1 MSWFKRGR
9 NESKASGQSSDD
21 SAEIRLRADT
31 DPQTCLEVF
40 QNHWKQALSIIKRGN
55 GSSGS
60 QGCTQDEQEAVMQ
73 NVEQMINLLVGEVGL
88 DENGQGMPGP
98 ILHYLLEEDIFDQ
111 FCNWCHYNSTNG
123 DKLKC
128 EQLRI
133 FEQLISQSQQLLLI
147 HKAIIQ
153 PLLRLLY
160 LCAEGSK
167 TSDIENRLVLV
178 LHQLCVCISQETVI
192 LESFFNASTNHGPTK
207 FLIFS
212 LLIPY
217 IHREG
222 KVGQQARDALLLI
235 MTISARN
242 PHIGLYIA
250 ENSDFC
256 PVLATGLS
264 GLYSSLPRKIP
275 VYTDEWHKFSH
286 EDIILV
292 PELQMFL
299 NSLEFCNA
307 VTQVSHPAIRSQ
319 LIKFIYDGFLVPVLG
334 PALHQDVSGLP
345 LPLLDSPMFS
355 NSREEVIA
363 ATAYLEL
370 FLRKTTEPNLLRT
383 FLKFILTEQNDEIV
397 ILDSLITRINSSSKP
412 LCVVSLSL
420 FKTLVDLNCED
431 VMFQLV
437 FRFLIPCTHVMVSQ
451 RRNVNDLDLQCKSAE
466 RFLSLRPNCCRPE
479 LIERKSVTE
488 HEKCNHSDANTS
500 QNHRIKHGLSSFL
513 RARKKEK
520 DFQRRRSTTVATE
533 QASTAFPLGTFGS
546 KLEHFETDYHDYLA
560 DAKCQLESC
569 AKACQRWVY
578 PYDGQNPSMDA
589 FVDNVNESE
598 SVQQDSVTEVGL
610 CSSGANSKVSEYM
623 TGSEAS
629 SLQRSLQADEVFIS
643 DSSCQS
649 SVPDLTYLLTSYN
662 SDNSVSSPE
671 QLEDFIHYLDDVPT
685 PPELEQTFEES
696 LESLDSVLSSLCS
709 RTESSCV
716 KLSNTSEVVETSK
729 SSNPEESNK
738 SSSDGTTFEVIDNTK
753 ELVEPEAPRESS
765 SQDTTSF
772 VEISMSNFASDV
784 NVQTTLSSIP
794 QRVSLNSV
802 DTVVQRDSS
811 RDESAT
817 KSVSFNLTDTSM
829 QNTTS
834 VPAVLNTE
842 KSAPNIGPFLMALFS
857 KLEGMMQNSLPV
869 NLLLTGVI
877 ARLASYPQPL
887 LRSFLLSHNLV
898 FQPTVKSLLQVLTSL
913 KQKVDHF
920 AYTVPNFDG
929 LLLRTKQALTVRE
942 EEWRLGRMTISP
954 YRQNTVSPIKPPPAP
969 ENNNKDKKKSSITD
983 LLFRRSPDKRTA
995 LSRNSK
1001 GPQLQVLQGAR
1012 GFRYINYQN
1021 RPPDVTE
1028 NPMNSPKIRNA
1039 LFCAVI
1045 LEEFVKELAAYSQEQ
1060 AVLAHVEV

>member
-9 NESKASGQSSDD
+9 NESKSSGQASDD
-21 SAEIRLRADT
+21 SAEIRSRADT

-40 QNHWKQALSIIKRGN
+40 QNHWKQALSIIKKGN
-55 GSSGS
+55 GSTSS
-60 QGCTQDEQEAVMQ
+60 QGCNPDEQEAVMQ

-111 FCNWCHYNSTNG
+111 FCNWCHYNSSNG

-167 TSDIENRLVLV
+167 TSDVESRLVLV

-275 VYTDEWHKFSH
+275 VYTDEWHQFSQ
-286 EDIILV
+286 EDISLV

-334 PALHQDVSGLP
+334 PALHQ
-345 LPLLDSPMFS
+345 

-383 FLKFILTEQNDEIV
+383 FLKFILVEQNDEIV

-420 FKTLVDLNCED
+420 FKTLVNLNCED
-431 VMFQLV
+431 VMFQLI
-437 FRFLIPCTHVMVSQ
+437 FRYLIPCTHVMVSQ
-451 RRNVNDLDLQCKSAE
+451 RRNVSDLDLHCKSAE

-479 LIERKSVTE
+479 LIEKKSTPIQ
-488 HEKCNHSDANTS
+488 EKSA
-500 QNHRIKHGLSSFL
+500 
-513 RARKKEK
+513 
-520 DFQRRRSTTVATE
+520 TVATE
-533 QASTAFPLGTFGS
+533 QQNTAFPPGTFGS
-546 KLEHFETDYHDYLA
+546 KLEHYETNYYDYLA
-560 DAKCQLESC
+560 EAKSQLESC

-578 PYDGQNPSMDA
+578 PYDGQSPSMDA
-589 FVDNVNESE
+589 LVDNGNESE
-598 SVQQDSVTEVGL
+598 SMQISSVTETGL
-610 CSSGANSKVSEYM
+610 CNSGANSRMLEDMNGSNGGPLRRSSEV
-623 TGSEAS
+623 
-629 SLQRSLQADEVFIS
+629 DEVLIT
-643 DSSCQS
+643 DNSCQS
-649 SVPDLTYLLTSYN
+649 SVPDLTYLLTSYDSN
-662 SDNSVSSPE
+662 SFMSSPE
-671 QLEDFIHYLDDVPT
+671 KIEDFIHYLDEVPT
-685 PPELEQTFEES
+685 PPDLEKTFEES
-696 LESLDSVLSSLCS
+696 VNSLDSILSSLCS
-709 RTESSCV
+709 RTDSSSV
-716 KLSNTSEVVETSK
+716 K
-729 SSNPEESNK
+729 SSNNTSVNLELSPQSIADDSTK
-738 SSSDGTTFEVIDNTK
+738 AIGDGTTFEVINSTRDG
-753 ELVEPEAPRESS
+753 VESDPSKGSPSH
-765 SQDTTSF
+765 DTTSSF

-784 NVQTTLSSIP
+784 NVQTALSTLP

-802 DTVVQRDSS
+802 DMVVHRKPS
-811 RDESAT
+811 RDEST
-817 KSVSFNLTDTSM
+817 VRSVSFNLTDASM
-829 QNTTS
+829 QNNTS
-834 VPAVLNTE
+834 VPAAVTNTD
-842 KSAPNIGPFLMALFS
+842 KLAPNIGPFLMALFS
-857 KLEGMMQNSLPV
+857 KLDGMMQNSLPV

-920 AYTVPNFDG
+920 AYTVPSFDK
-929 LLLRTKQALTVRE
+929 LLLRAKRTLIARE
-942 EEWRLGRMTISP
+942 EEWRLGCVTISP
-954 YRQNTVSPIKPPPAP
+954 YRINTVSPVKLPPVP
-969 ENNNKDKKKSSITD
+969 ENNNKDKKKTSLAD
-983 LLFRRSPDKRTA
+983 LLFRRSPDKRA
-995 LSRNSK
+995 ILPKAKK
-1001 GPQLQVLQGAR
+1001 GPQVQILQGAR

-1021 RPPDVTE
+1021 RPHDISE
-1028 NPMNSPKIRNA
+1028 NPMDSPKIRNA
-1039 LFCAVI
+1039 VFCAVI
-1045 LEEFVKELAAYSQEQ
+1045 LEEFVKELAAFSQEQ
-1060 AVLAHVEV
+1060 AVLAQSEV

>member
-9 NESKASGQSSDD
+9 NESKSSGQSSDD
-21 SAEIRLRADT
+21 SAEIRSRADT

-40 QNHWKQALSIIKRGN
+40 QNHWKQALSIIKKGN
-55 GSSGS
+55 GSTSS
-60 QGCTQDEQEAVMQ
+60 QGCNPDEQEAVMQ

-88 DENGQGMPGP
+88 DESGQGMPGP

-111 FCNWCHYNSTNG
+111 FCNWCHYNSSNG

-133 FEQLISQSQQLLLI
+133 FEQLISQSQQILLI

-167 TSDIENRLVLV
+167 TSDVESRLVLV

-275 VYTDEWHKFSH
+275 VYTDEWHQFSQ
-286 EDIILV
+286 EDISLV

-334 PALHQDVSGLP
+334 PALHQ
-345 LPLLDSPMFS
+345 

-383 FLKFILTEQNDEIV
+383 FLKFILVEQNDEIV

-420 FKTLVDLNCED
+420 FKTLVNLNCED

-437 FRFLIPCTHVMVSQ
+437 FRYLIPCTHVMVSQ
-451 RRNVNDLDLQCKSAE
+451 RRNVSDLDLHCKSAE

-479 LIERKSVTE
+479 LIEKKSTPIQ
-488 HEKCNHSDANTS
+488 EKSA
-500 QNHRIKHGLSSFL
+500 
-513 RARKKEK
+513 
-520 DFQRRRSTTVATE
+520 TVATE
-533 QASTAFPLGTFGS
+533 QQNTAFPPGTFGS
-546 KLEHFETDYHDYLA
+546 KLEHYETNYYDYLA
-560 DAKCQLESC
+560 EAKSQLESC

-589 FVDNVNESE
+589 LVDNGSESE
-598 SVQQDSVTEVGL
+598 SMQISSVTETGL
-610 CSSGANSKVSEYM
+610 CNSGANSRMLEDVN
-623 TGSEAS
+623 GSNGGP
-629 SLQRSLQADEVFIS
+629 LQRSSEVDEVFLS
-643 DSSCQS
+643 DNSCQS
-649 SVPDLTYLLTSYN
+649 SVPDLTYLLTSYDSN
-662 SDNSVSSPE
+662 SFMSSPE
-671 QLEDFIHYLDDVPT
+671 KIEDFIQYLDEVPT
-685 PPELEQTFEES
+685 PPDLEKTFEES
-696 LESLDSVLSSLCS
+696 VNSLDSILSSLCS
-709 RTESSCV
+709 RTESSSV
-716 KLSNTSEVVETSK
+716 K
-729 SSNPEESNK
+729 SSNNTSVNLELSPQSIADDSTK
-738 SSSDGTTFEVIDNTK
+738 AIGDGTTFEVINSTRDG
-753 ELVEPEAPRESS
+753 VESDPSKGSP
-765 SQDTTSF
+765 SQDTTSSF

-784 NVQTTLSSIP
+784 NVQTALSTLP

-802 DTVVQRDSS
+802 DTVVHRKPS
-811 RDESAT
+811 RDEST
-817 KSVSFNLTDTSM
+817 VRSVSFNLTDASM

-834 VPAVLNTE
+834 VPAAVSNTG
-842 KSAPNIGPFLMALFS
+842 KLAPNIGPFLMALFS
-857 KLEGMMQNSLPV
+857 KLDGMMQNSLPV

-920 AYTVPNFDG
+920 AYTVPSFDK
-929 LLLRTKQALTVRE
+929 LLLRAKRTLIARE
-942 EEWRLGRMTISP
+942 EEWRLGCVTISP
-954 YRQNTVSPIKPPPAP
+954 YRINTVSPVKPPPVP
-969 ENNNKDKKKSSITD
+969 ENNNKDKKKTSLTD
-983 LLFRRSPDKRTA
+983 LLFRRSPVKRA
-995 LSRNSK
+995 DLPRAKK
-1001 GPQLQVLQGAR
+1001 GPQVQILQGAR

-1021 RPPDVTE
+1021 RPHDISE
-1028 NPMNSPKIRNA
+1028 NPMDSPKIRNA
-1039 LFCAVI
+1039 VFCAVI

-1060 AVLAHVEV
+1060 AVLAQSEV

>member
-9 NESKASGQSSDD
+9 NESKSLGQASDD
-21 SAEIRLRADT
+21 SAEIRSRADT

-40 QNHWKQALSIIKRGN
+40 QNHWKQALSIIKKGN
-55 GSSGS
+55 GSTSS
-60 QGCTQDEQEAVMQ
+60 QGCNPDEQEAVMQ

-111 FCNWCHYNSTNG
+111 FCNWCHYNSSNG

-167 TSDIENRLVLV
+167 TSDVESRLVLV

-275 VYTDEWHKFSH
+275 VYTDEWHQFSQ
-286 EDIILV
+286 EDISLV

-334 PALHQDVSGLP
+334 PALHQMNDESE
-345 LPLLDSPMFS
+345 

-383 FLKFILTEQNDEIV
+383 FLKFILVEQNDEIV

-420 FKTLVDLNCED
+420 FKTLVNLNCED
-431 VMFQLV
+431 VMFQLI
-437 FRFLIPCTHVMVSQ
+437 FRYLIPCTHVMVSQ
-451 RRNVNDLDLQCKSAE
+451 RRNVSDLDLHCKSAE

-479 LIERKSVTE
+479 LIEKKSTPIQ
-488 HEKCNHSDANTS
+488 EKSA
-500 QNHRIKHGLSSFL
+500 
-513 RARKKEK
+513 
-520 DFQRRRSTTVATE
+520 TVATE
-533 QASTAFPLGTFGS
+533 QQNTAFPPGTFGS
-546 KLEHFETDYHDYLA
+546 KLEHYETNYYDYLA
-560 DAKCQLESC
+560 EAKSQLESC

-578 PYDGQNPSMDA
+578 PYDGQSPSMDA
-589 FVDNVNESE
+589 LVDNGNESE
-598 SVQQDSVTEVGL
+598 SMQISSVTETGL
-610 CSSGANSKVSEYM
+610 CNSGANSRMLEDINGSNGGPLRRSSEV
-623 TGSEAS
+623 
-629 SLQRSLQADEVFIS
+629 DEVLIT
-643 DSSCQS
+643 DNSCQS
-649 SVPDLTYLLTSYN
+649 SVPDLTYLLTSYDSN
-662 SDNSVSSPE
+662 SFMSSPE
-671 QLEDFIHYLDDVPT
+671 KIEDFIHYLDEVPT
-685 PPELEQTFEES
+685 PPDLEKTFEES
-696 LESLDSVLSSLCS
+696 VNSLDSILSSLCS
-709 RTESSCV
+709 RTDSSSV
-716 KLSNTSEVVETSK
+716 K
-729 SSNPEESNK
+729 SSNNTSVNLELSPQSIADDSMK
-738 SSSDGTTFEVIDNTK
+738 AIGDGTTFEVINSTRDG
-753 ELVEPEAPRESS
+753 VESDPSKGSPSH
-765 SQDTTSF
+765 DTTSSF

-784 NVQTTLSSIP
+784 NVQTALSTLP

-802 DTVVQRDSS
+802 DTVVHRKPS
-811 RDESAT
+811 RDEST
-817 KSVSFNLTDTSM
+817 VRSVSFNLTDASM
-829 QNTTS
+829 QNNTS
-834 VPAVLNTE
+834 VPAAVTNTD
-842 KSAPNIGPFLMALFS
+842 KLAPNIGPFLMALFS
-857 KLEGMMQNSLPV
+857 KLDGMMQNSLPV

-920 AYTVPNFDG
+920 AYTVPSFDK
-929 LLLRTKQALTVRE
+929 LLLRAKRTLIARE
-942 EEWRLGRMTISP
+942 EEWRLGCVTISP
-954 YRQNTVSPIKPPPAP
+954 YRINTVSPVKLPPVP
-969 ENNNKDKKKSSITD
+969 ENNNKDKKKTSLAD
-983 LLFRRSPDKRTA
+983 LLFRRSPDKRA
-995 LSRNSK
+995 ILPKAKK
-1001 GPQLQVLQGAR
+1001 GPQVQILQGAR

-1021 RPPDVTE
+1021 RPHDISE
-1028 NPMNSPKIRNA
+1028 NPMDSPKIRNA
-1039 LFCAVI
+1039 VFCAVI
-1045 LEEFVKELAAYSQEQ
+1045 LEEFVKELAAFSQEQ
-1060 AVLAHVEV
+1060 AVLAQSEV

>member
-9 NESKASGQSSDD
+9 NESKSSGQASDD
-21 SAEIRLRADT
+21 SAEIRSRADT

-40 QNHWKQALSIIKRGN
+40 QNHWKQALSIIKKGN
-55 GSSGS
+55 GSTSS
-60 QGCTQDEQEAVMQ
+60 HGCNPDEQEAVMQ

-111 FCNWCHYNSTNG
+111 FCNWCHYNSSNG

-167 TSDIENRLVLV
+167 TSDVESRLVLV

-275 VYTDEWHKFSH
+275 VYTDEWHQFSQ
-286 EDIILV
+286 EDISLV

-334 PALHQDVSGLP
+334 PALHQ
-345 LPLLDSPMFS
+345 

-383 FLKFILTEQNDEIV
+383 FLKFILVEQNDEIV

-420 FKTLVDLNCED
+420 FKTLVNLNCED
-431 VMFQLV
+431 VMFQLI
-437 FRFLIPCTHVMVSQ
+437 FRYLIPCTHVMVSQ
-451 RRNVNDLDLQCKSAE
+451 RRNVSDLDLHCKSAE

-479 LIERKSVTE
+479 LIEKKSTPIQ
-488 HEKCNHSDANTS
+488 EKSA
-500 QNHRIKHGLSSFL
+500 
-513 RARKKEK
+513 
-520 DFQRRRSTTVATE
+520 TVATE
-533 QASTAFPLGTFGS
+533 QQNTAFPPGTFGS
-546 KLEHFETDYHDYLA
+546 KLEHYETNYYDYLA
-560 DAKCQLESC
+560 EAKSQLESC

-578 PYDGQNPSMDA
+578 PYDGQSPSMDA
-589 FVDNVNESE
+589 LVDNGNESE
-598 SVQQDSVTEVGL
+598 SMQISSVTETGL
-610 CSSGANSKVSEYM
+610 CNSGANSRMLEDMNGSNGGPLRRSSEV
-623 TGSEAS
+623 
-629 SLQRSLQADEVFIS
+629 DEVLIT
-643 DSSCQS
+643 DNSCQS
-649 SVPDLTYLLTSYN
+649 SVPDLTYLLTSYDSN
-662 SDNSVSSPE
+662 SFMSSPE
-671 QLEDFIHYLDDVPT
+671 KIEDFIHYLDEVPT
-685 PPELEQTFEES
+685 PPDLEKTFEES
-696 LESLDSVLSSLCS
+696 VNSLDSILSSLCS
-709 RTESSCV
+709 RTDSSSV
-716 KLSNTSEVVETSK
+716 K
-729 SSNPEESNK
+729 SSNNTSVNLELSPQSIADDSTK
-738 SSSDGTTFEVIDNTK
+738 AIGDGTTFEVINSTRDG
-753 ELVEPEAPRESS
+753 VESDPSKGSPSH
-765 SQDTTSF
+765 DTTSSF

-784 NVQTTLSSIP
+784 NVQTALSTLP

-802 DTVVQRDSS
+802 DTVVHRKPS
-811 RDESAT
+811 RDEST
-817 KSVSFNLTDTSM
+817 VRSVSFNLTDASM
-829 QNTTS
+829 QNNTS
-834 VPAVLNTE
+834 VPAAVTNTD
-842 KSAPNIGPFLMALFS
+842 KLAPNIGPFLMALFS
-857 KLEGMMQNSLPV
+857 KLDGMMQNSLPV

-920 AYTVPNFDG
+920 AYTVPSFDK
-929 LLLRTKQALTVRE
+929 LLLRAKRTLIARE
-942 EEWRLGRMTISP
+942 EEWRLGCVTISP
-954 YRQNTVSPIKPPPAP
+954 YRINTVSPVKLPPVP
-969 ENNNKDKKKSSITD
+969 ENNNKDKKKTSLAD
-983 LLFRRSPDKRTA
+983 LLFRRSPDKRA
-995 LSRNSK
+995 ILPKAKK
-1001 GPQLQVLQGAR
+1001 GPQVQILQGAR

-1021 RPPDVTE
+1021 RPHDISE
-1028 NPMNSPKIRNA
+1028 NPMDSPKIRNA
-1039 LFCAVI
+1039 VFCAVI
-1045 LEEFVKELAAYSQEQ
+1045 LEEFVKELAAFSQEQ
-1060 AVLAHVEV
+1060 AVLAQSEV

>member
-9 NESKASGQSSDD
+9 NESKSSGQSSDD
-21 SAEIRLRADT
+21 SAEIRSRADT

-40 QNHWKQALSIIKRGN
+40 QNHWKQALSIIKKGN
-55 GSSGS
+55 GSTSS
-60 QGCTQDEQEAVMQ
+60 QGCNPDEQEAVMQ

-111 FCNWCHYNSTNG
+111 FCNWCHYNSSNG

-167 TSDIENRLVLV
+167 TSDVESRLVLV

-275 VYTDEWHKFSH
+275 VYTDEWHQFSQ
-286 EDIILV
+286 EDISLV

-334 PALHQDVSGLP
+334 PALHQ
-345 LPLLDSPMFS
+345 

-383 FLKFILTEQNDEIV
+383 FLKFILVEQNDEIV

-420 FKTLVDLNCED
+420 FKTLVNLNCED
-431 VMFQLV
+431 VMFQLI
-437 FRFLIPCTHVMVSQ
+437 FRYLIPCTHVMVSQ
-451 RRNVNDLDLQCKSAE
+451 RRNVSDLDLHCKSAE

-479 LIERKSVTE
+479 LIEKKSTPIQ
-488 HEKCNHSDANTS
+488 EKSA
-500 QNHRIKHGLSSFL
+500 
-513 RARKKEK
+513 
-520 DFQRRRSTTVATE
+520 TVATE
-533 QASTAFPLGTFGS
+533 QQNTAFPPGTFGS
-546 KLEHFETDYHDYLA
+546 KLEHYETNYYDYLA
-560 DAKCQLESC
+560 EAKSQLESC

-578 PYDGQNPSMDA
+578 PYDGQSPSMDA
-589 FVDNVNESE
+589 LVDNGNESE
-598 SVQQDSVTEVGL
+598 SMQISSVTETGL
-610 CSSGANSKVSEYM
+610 CNSGANSRMLEDMNGSNGGPLRRSSEV
-623 TGSEAS
+623 
-629 SLQRSLQADEVFIS
+629 DEVLIA
-643 DSSCQS
+643 DNSCQS
-649 SVPDLTYLLTSYN
+649 SVPDLTYLLTSYDSN
-662 SDNSVSSPE
+662 SFMSSPE
-671 QLEDFIHYLDDVPT
+671 KIEDFIHYLDEVPT
-685 PPELEQTFEES
+685 PPDLEKTFEES
-696 LESLDSVLSSLCS
+696 VNSLDSILSSLCS
-709 RTESSCV
+709 RTDSSSV
-716 KLSNTSEVVETSK
+716 K
-729 SSNPEESNK
+729 SSNNTSVNLELSPQSIADDSMK
-738 SSSDGTTFEVIDNTK
+738 AIGDGTTFEVINSTRDG
-753 ELVEPEAPRESS
+753 VESDPSKGSPSH
-765 SQDTTSF
+765 DTTSSF

-784 NVQTTLSSIP
+784 NVQTALSSLP

-802 DTVVQRDSS
+802 DTVVHRKPS
-811 RDESAT
+811 RDEST
-817 KSVSFNLTDTSM
+817 VRSVSFNLTDASM
-829 QNTTS
+829 QNNTS
-834 VPAVLNTE
+834 VPAAVTNTD
-842 KSAPNIGPFLMALFS
+842 KLAPNIGPFLMALFS
-857 KLEGMMQNSLPV
+857 KLDGMMQNSLPV

-920 AYTVPNFDG
+920 AYTVPSFDK
-929 LLLRTKQALTVRE
+929 LLLRAKRTLIARE
-942 EEWRLGRMTISP
+942 EEWRLGCVTISP
-954 YRQNTVSPIKPPPAP
+954 YRINTVSPVKLPPVP
-969 ENNNKDKKKSSITD
+969 ENNNKDKKKTSLAD
-983 LLFRRSPDKRTA
+983 LLFRRSPDKRA
-995 LSRNSK
+995 ILPKAKK
-1001 GPQLQVLQGAR
+1001 GPQVQILQGAR

-1021 RPPDVTE
+1021 RPHDISE
-1028 NPMNSPKIRNA
+1028 NPMDSPKIRNA
-1039 LFCAVI
+1039 VFCAVI
-1045 LEEFVKELAAYSQEQ
+1045 LEEFVKELAAFSQEQ
-1060 AVLAHVEV
+1060 AVLAQSEV

>member
-9 NESKASGQSSDD
+9 NDSKASGQSSEDL
-21 SAEIRLRADT
+21 AETRCRADT

-55 GSSGS
+55 GSTSN
-60 QGCTQDEQEAVMQ
+60 QTCTADEQEAVLQ

-98 ILHYLLEEDIFDQ
+98 ILHYLLEEDVFDQ

-123 DKLKC
+123 DQLKC

-167 TSDIENRLVLV
+167 TSDIEGRLVLV

-275 VYTDEWHKFSH
+275 VYTDEWHRFSQ
-286 EDIILV
+286 EDISLV

-307 VTQVSHPAIRSQ
+307 VTQVSHPAIRTQ

-334 PALHQDVSGLP
+334 PALHQ
-345 LPLLDSPMFS
+345 

-383 FLKFILTEQNDEIV
+383 FLKFILMEQNDEII

-437 FRFLIPCTHVMVSQ
+437 FRYLIPCTHVMISQ
-451 RRNVNDLDLQCKSAE
+451 RRNVNDLDLHCKSAE
-466 RFLSLRPNCCRPE
+466 RFLSLRPNCCRAEFNEKKGVP
-479 LIERKSVTE
+479 VQ
-488 HEKCNHSDANTS
+488 EKCNHSEANTS
-500 QNHRIKHGLSSFL
+500 QYHRPKHGLSSFL
-513 RARKKEK
+513 RARKKERDYQK
-520 DFQRRRSTTVATE
+520 RRSATVATE
-533 QASTAFPLGTFGS
+533 QQSTAFPPGTFGS
-546 KLEHFETDYHDYLA
+546 KLEHYETNYYDYLEEA
-560 DAKCQLESC
+560 RNQLENC
-569 AKACQRWVY
+569 AKASQCWAY
-578 PYDGQNPSMDA
+578 PYDGQTPSMDA
-589 FVDNVNESE
+589 LVDNVNESN
-598 SVQQDSVTEVGL
+598 STQMTSLTDTGL
-610 CSSGANSKVSEYM
+610 CYGGANSRLVDDLSGSDGGPLPRSSEV
-623 TGSEAS
+623 
-629 SLQRSLQADEVFIS
+629 DEVFIS
-643 DSSCQS
+643 DNSCQS
-649 SVPDLTYLLTSYN
+649 SVPDLSYILRN
-662 SDNSVSSPE
+662 FDSDSDISSAGG
-671 QLEDFIHYLDDVPT
+671 LEDFIHYLDEVPT
-685 PPELEQTFEES
+685 PPELEKTFEES
-696 LESLDSVLSSLCS
+696 LSSLDSVLSSLCS
-709 RTESSCV
+709 RTASGSVNLTDTSDSVTSSFTEG
-716 KLSNTSEVVETSK
+716 NQGK
-729 SSNPEESNK
+729 SSK
-738 SSSDGTTFEVIDNTK
+738 AKVDGTTFEVINSTIEGE
-753 ELVEPEAPRESS
+753 ELKPCGNSP
-765 SQDTTSF
+765 SQDTTSY

-784 NVQTTLSSIP
+784 NVQTALSSLP
-794 QRVSLNSV
+794 KRESVNSV
-802 DTVVQRDSS
+802 DVVVNRKTSQ
-811 RDESAT
+811 DESVV
-817 KSVSFNLTDTSM
+817 KSVSFNLMDSSM
-829 QNTTS
+829 QNNTT
-834 VPAVLNTE
+834 VPVVTNVGKL
-842 KSAPNIGPFLMALFS
+842 APNIGPFLMALFS
-857 KLEGMMQNSLPV
+857 KLDGMMQNSLPV

-877 ARLASYPQPL
+877 SRLASYPQPL

-898 FQPTVKSLLQVLTSL
+898 FQPTVKSLVQVLTSL

-929 LLLRTKQALTVRE
+929 LLLRAKRTLIARE
-942 EEWRLGRMTISP
+942 EEWRLGCVTISP
-954 YRQNTVSPIKPPPAP
+954 YRVNTVSPVKTKPVP
-969 ENNNKDKKKSSITD
+969 ENSNKDKKKSSLTD
-983 LLFRRSPDKRTA
+983 LLFRRSPDKRAA
-995 LSRNSK
+995 LAKSKK
-1001 GPQLQVLQGAR
+1001 GPQLQILQSAK

-1021 RPPDVTE
+1021 RPHEISE
-1028 NPMNSPKIRNA
+1028 NPMDSPKIRNA
-1039 LFCAVI
+1039 VFCAVI

-1060 AVLAHVEV
+1060 AVLAHMEI

>member
-9 NESKASGQSSDD
+9 NESKSSGQSSDD
-21 SAEIRLRADT
+21 SAEIRSRADT

-40 QNHWKQALSIIKRGN
+40 QNHWKQALSIIKKGN
-55 GSSGS
+55 GSTSS
-60 QGCTQDEQEAVMQ
+60 QGCNPDEQEAVMQ

-111 FCNWCHYNSTNG
+111 FCNWCHYNSSNG

-133 FEQLISQSQQLLLI
+133 FEQLISQSQQILLI

-167 TSDIENRLVLV
+167 TSDVESRLVLV

-275 VYTDEWHKFSH
+275 VYTDEWHQFSQ
-286 EDIILV
+286 EDISLV

-334 PALHQDVSGLP
+334 PALHQ
-345 LPLLDSPMFS
+345 

-383 FLKFILTEQNDEIV
+383 FLKFILVEQNDEIV

-420 FKTLVDLNCED
+420 FKTLVNLNCED

-437 FRFLIPCTHVMVSQ
+437 FRYLIPCTHVMVSQ
-451 RRNVNDLDLQCKSAE
+451 RRNVSDLDLHCKSAE

-479 LIERKSVTE
+479 LIEKKSTPIQ
-488 HEKCNHSDANTS
+488 EKSA
-500 QNHRIKHGLSSFL
+500 
-513 RARKKEK
+513 
-520 DFQRRRSTTVATE
+520 TVATE
-533 QASTAFPLGTFGS
+533 QQNTAFPPGTFGS
-546 KLEHFETDYHDYLA
+546 KLEHYETNYYDYLA
-560 DAKCQLESC
+560 EAKSQLESC
-569 AKACQRWVY
+569 AKACQRWVF

-589 FVDNVNESE
+589 LVDNGSESE
-598 SVQQDSVTEVGL
+598 SMQISSVTETGL
-610 CSSGANSKVSEYM
+610 CNSGANSRMLEDMNGSNEGPLRRSSEV
-623 TGSEAS
+623 
-629 SLQRSLQADEVFIS
+629 DEVLLS
-643 DSSCQS
+643 DNSCQS
-649 SVPDLTYLLTSYN
+649 SVPDLTYLLTSYDSN
-662 SDNSVSSPE
+662 SFMSSPE
-671 QLEDFIHYLDDVPT
+671 KIEDFIHYLDEVPT
-685 PPELEQTFEES
+685 PPDLEKTFEES
-696 LESLDSVLSSLCS
+696 VNSLDSILSSLCS
-709 RTESSCV
+709 RTDSSSV
-716 KLSNTSEVVETSK
+716 K
-729 SSNPEESNK
+729 SSNNTSVNLELSPQSIADDSTK
-738 SSSDGTTFEVIDNTK
+738 AVGDGTTFEVINSTRDG
-753 ELVEPEAPRESS
+753 VESDPSKGSP
-765 SQDTTSF
+765 SQDTTSSF

-784 NVQTTLSSIP
+784 NVQTALSTLP

-802 DTVVQRDSS
+802 DTVVHRKPS
-811 RDESAT
+811 RDEST
-817 KSVSFNLTDTSM
+817 VRSVSFNLTDASM

-834 VPAVLNTE
+834 VPAAVSNTG
-842 KSAPNIGPFLMALFS
+842 KLAPNIGPFLMALFS
-857 KLEGMMQNSLPV
+857 KLDGMMQNSLPV

-920 AYTVPNFDG
+920 AYTVPSFDK
-929 LLLRTKQALTVRE
+929 LLLRAKRTLIARE
-942 EEWRLGRMTISP
+942 EEWRLGCVTISP
-954 YRQNTVSPIKPPPAP
+954 YRINTVSPVKPAPVP
-969 ENNNKDKKKSSITD
+969 ENNNKDKKKTSLTD
-983 LLFRRSPDKRTA
+983 LLFRRSPVKRA
-995 LSRNSK
+995 DLPRAKK
-1001 GPQLQVLQGAR
+1001 GPQVQILQGAR

-1021 RPPDVTE
+1021 RPHDISE
-1028 NPMNSPKIRNA
+1028 NPMDSPKIRNA
-1039 LFCAVI
+1039 VFCAVI

-1060 AVLAHVEV
+1060 AVLAQSEV

>member
-9 NESKASGQSSDD
+9 NESKSSGQASDD
-21 SAEIRLRADT
+21 SAEIRSRADT

-40 QNHWKQALSIIKRGN
+40 QNHWKQALSIIKKGN
-55 GSSGS
+55 GSTSS
-60 QGCTQDEQEAVMQ
+60 QGCNPDEQEAVMQ

-111 FCNWCHYNSTNG
+111 FCNWCHYNSSNG

-167 TSDIENRLVLV
+167 TSDVESRLVLV

-275 VYTDEWHKFSH
+275 VYTDEWHQFSQ
-286 EDIILV
+286 EDISLV

-334 PALHQDVSGLP
+334 PALHQ
-345 LPLLDSPMFS
+345 

-383 FLKFILTEQNDEIV
+383 FLKFILVEQNDEIV

-420 FKTLVDLNCED
+420 FKTLVNLNCED
-431 VMFQLV
+431 VMFQLI
-437 FRFLIPCTHVMVSQ
+437 FRYLIPCTHVMVSQ
-451 RRNVNDLDLQCKSAE
+451 RRNVSDLDLHCKSAE

-479 LIERKSVTE
+479 LIEKKSTPIQ
-488 HEKCNHSDANTS
+488 EKSA
-500 QNHRIKHGLSSFL
+500 
-513 RARKKEK
+513 
-520 DFQRRRSTTVATE
+520 TVATE
-533 QASTAFPLGTFGS
+533 QQNTAFPPGTFGS
-546 KLEHFETDYHDYLA
+546 KLEHYETNYYDYLA
-560 DAKCQLESC
+560 EAKSQLESC

-578 PYDGQNPSMDA
+578 PYDGQSPSMDA
-589 FVDNVNESE
+589 LVDNGNESE
-598 SVQQDSVTEVGL
+598 SMQISSVTETGL
-610 CSSGANSKVSEYM
+610 CNSGANSRMLEDMNGSNGGPLRRSSEV
-623 TGSEAS
+623 
-629 SLQRSLQADEVFIS
+629 DEVLIT
-643 DSSCQS
+643 DNSCQS
-649 SVPDLTYLLTSYN
+649 SVPDLTYLLTSYDSN
-662 SDNSVSSPE
+662 SFMSSPE
-671 QLEDFIHYLDDVPT
+671 KIEDFIHYLDEVPT
-685 PPELEQTFEES
+685 PPDLEKTFEES
-696 LESLDSVLSSLCS
+696 VNSLDSILSSLCS
-709 RTESSCV
+709 RTDSSSV
-716 KLSNTSEVVETSK
+716 K
-729 SSNPEESNK
+729 SSNNTSVNLELSPQSIADDSMK
-738 SSSDGTTFEVIDNTK
+738 AIGDGTTFEVINSTRDG
-753 ELVEPEAPRESS
+753 VESDPSKGSPSH
-765 SQDTTSF
+765 DTTSSF

-784 NVQTTLSSIP
+784 NVQTALSTLP

-802 DTVVQRDSS
+802 DTVVHRKPS
-811 RDESAT
+811 RDEST
-817 KSVSFNLTDTSM
+817 VRSVSFNLTDASM
-829 QNTTS
+829 QNNTS
-834 VPAVLNTE
+834 VPAAVTNTD
-842 KSAPNIGPFLMALFS
+842 KLAPNIGPFLMALFS
-857 KLEGMMQNSLPV
+857 KLDGMMQNSLPV

-920 AYTVPNFDG
+920 AYTVPSFDK
-929 LLLRTKQALTVRE
+929 LLLRAKRTLIARE
-942 EEWRLGRMTISP
+942 EEWRLGCVTISP
-954 YRQNTVSPIKPPPAP
+954 YRINTVSPVKLPPVP
-969 ENNNKDKKKSSITD
+969 ENNNKDKKKTSLAD
-983 LLFRRSPDKRTA
+983 LLFRRSPDKRA
-995 LSRNSK
+995 ILPKAKK
-1001 GPQLQVLQGAR
+1001 GPQVQILQGAR

-1021 RPPDVTE
+1021 RPHDISE
-1028 NPMNSPKIRNA
+1028 NPMDSPKIRNA
-1039 LFCAVI
+1039 VFCAVI
-1045 LEEFVKELAAYSQEQ
+1045 LEEFVKELAAFSQEQ
-1060 AVLAHVEV
+1060 AVLAQSEV

>member
-9 NESKASGQSSDD
+9 NESKSSGQSSDD
-21 SAEIRLRADT
+21 SAEIRSRADT

-40 QNHWKQALSIIKRGN
+40 QNHWKQALSIIKKGN
-55 GSSGS
+55 GSTSS
-60 QGCTQDEQEAVMQ
+60 QGCNSDEQEAVMQ

-88 DENGQGMPGP
+88 DESGQGMPGP

-111 FCNWCHYNSTNG
+111 FCNWCHYNSSNG

-133 FEQLISQSQQLLLI
+133 FEQLISQSQQILLI

-167 TSDIENRLVLV
+167 TSDVESRLVLV

-275 VYTDEWHKFSH
+275 VYTDEWHQFSQ
-286 EDIILV
+286 EDISLV

-334 PALHQDVSGLP
+334 PALHQ
-345 LPLLDSPMFS
+345 

-383 FLKFILTEQNDEIV
+383 FLKFILVEQNDEIV

-420 FKTLVDLNCED
+420 FKTLVNLNCED

-437 FRFLIPCTHVMVSQ
+437 FRYLIPCTHVMVSQ
-451 RRNVNDLDLQCKSAE
+451 RRNVSDLDLHCKSAE

-479 LIERKSVTE
+479 LIEKKSTPIQ
-488 HEKCNHSDANTS
+488 EKSA
-500 QNHRIKHGLSSFL
+500 
-513 RARKKEK
+513 
-520 DFQRRRSTTVATE
+520 TVATE
-533 QASTAFPLGTFGS
+533 QQNTAFPPGTFGS
-546 KLEHFETDYHDYLA
+546 KLEHYETNYYDYLA
-560 DAKCQLESC
+560 EAKSQLESC
-569 AKACQRWVY
+569 AKACQRWVF

-589 FVDNVNESE
+589 LVDNGSESE
-598 SVQQDSVTEVGL
+598 SMQISSVTETGL
-610 CSSGANSKVSEYM
+610 CNSGANSRMLEDVNGSNGGPLRRSSEV
-623 TGSEAS
+623 
-629 SLQRSLQADEVFIS
+629 DEVLLS
-643 DSSCQS
+643 DNSCQS
-649 SVPDLTYLLTSYN
+649 SVPDLTYLLTSYDSN
-662 SDNSVSSPE
+662 SFMSSPE
-671 QLEDFIHYLDDVPT
+671 KIEDFIHYLDEVPT
-685 PPELEQTFEES
+685 PPDLEKTFEES
-696 LESLDSVLSSLCS
+696 VNSLDSILSSLCS
-709 RTESSCV
+709 RTDSSSV
-716 KLSNTSEVVETSK
+716 K
-729 SSNPEESNK
+729 SSNNTSVNLELSPQSIADDSTK
-738 SSSDGTTFEVIDNTK
+738 AVGDGTTFEVINSTRDG
-753 ELVEPEAPRESS
+753 VESDPSKGSP
-765 SQDTTSF
+765 SQDTTSSF

-784 NVQTTLSSIP
+784 NVQTALSTLP

-802 DTVVQRDSS
+802 DTVVHRKPS
-811 RDESAT
+811 RDEST
-817 KSVSFNLTDTSM
+817 VRSVSFNLTDASM

-834 VPAVLNTE
+834 VPAAVSNTG
-842 KSAPNIGPFLMALFS
+842 KLAPNIGPFLMALFS
-857 KLEGMMQNSLPV
+857 KLDGMMQNSLPV

-920 AYTVPNFDG
+920 AYTVPSFDK
-929 LLLRTKQALTVRE
+929 LLLRAKRTLIARE
-942 EEWRLGRMTISP
+942 EEWRLGCVTISP
-954 YRQNTVSPIKPPPAP
+954 YRINTVSPVKPPPVP
-969 ENNNKDKKKSSITD
+969 ENNNKDKKKTSLTD
-983 LLFRRSPDKRTA
+983 LLFRRSPVKRA
-995 LSRNSK
+995 DLPRAKK
-1001 GPQLQVLQGAR
+1001 GPQVQILQGAR

-1021 RPPDVTE
+1021 RPHDISE
-1028 NPMNSPKIRNA
+1028 NPMDSPKIRNA
-1039 LFCAVI
+1039 VFCAVI

-1060 AVLAHVEV
+1060 AVLAQSEV

>member
-9 NESKASGQSSDD
+9 NESKSLGQASDD
-21 SAEIRLRADT
+21 SAEIRSRADT

-40 QNHWKQALSIIKRGN
+40 QNHWKQALSIIKKGN
-55 GSSGS
+55 GSTSS
-60 QGCTQDEQEAVMQ
+60 QGCNPDEQEAVMQ

-111 FCNWCHYNSTNG
+111 FCNWCHYNSSNG

-167 TSDIENRLVLV
+167 TSDVESRLVLV

-275 VYTDEWHKFSH
+275 VYTDEWHQFSQ
-286 EDIILV
+286 EDISLV

-334 PALHQDVSGLP
+334 PALHQ
-345 LPLLDSPMFS
+345 

-383 FLKFILTEQNDEIV
+383 FLKFILVEQNDEIV

-420 FKTLVDLNCED
+420 FKTLVNLNCED
-431 VMFQLV
+431 VMFQLI
-437 FRFLIPCTHVMVSQ
+437 FRYLIPCTHVMVSQ
-451 RRNVNDLDLQCKSAE
+451 RRNVSDLDLHCKSAE

-479 LIERKSVTE
+479 LIEKKSTPIQ
-488 HEKCNHSDANTS
+488 EKSA
-500 QNHRIKHGLSSFL
+500 
-513 RARKKEK
+513 
-520 DFQRRRSTTVATE
+520 TVATE
-533 QASTAFPLGTFGS
+533 QQNTAFPPGTFGS
-546 KLEHFETDYHDYLA
+546 KLEHYETNYYDYLA
-560 DAKCQLESC
+560 EAKSQLESC

-578 PYDGQNPSMDA
+578 PYDGQSPSMDA
-589 FVDNVNESE
+589 LVDNGNESE
-598 SVQQDSVTEVGL
+598 SMQISSVTETGL
-610 CSSGANSKVSEYM
+610 CNSGANSRMLEDMNGSNGGPLRRSSEV
-623 TGSEAS
+623 
-629 SLQRSLQADEVFIS
+629 DEVLIT
-643 DSSCQS
+643 DNSCQS
-649 SVPDLTYLLTSYN
+649 SVPDLTYLLTSYDSN
-662 SDNSVSSPE
+662 SFMSTPE
-671 QLEDFIHYLDDVPT
+671 KIEDFIHYLDEVPT
-685 PPELEQTFEES
+685 PPDLEKTFEES
-696 LESLDSVLSSLCS
+696 VNSLDSILSSLCS
-709 RTESSCV
+709 RTDSSSV
-716 KLSNTSEVVETSK
+716 K
-729 SSNPEESNK
+729 SSNNTSVNLELSPQSIADDSTK
-738 SSSDGTTFEVIDNTK
+738 AIGDGTTFEVINSTRDG
-753 ELVEPEAPRESS
+753 VESDPSKGSPSH
-765 SQDTTSF
+765 DTTSSF

-784 NVQTTLSSIP
+784 NVQTALSTLP

-802 DTVVQRDSS
+802 DTVVHRKPS
-811 RDESAT
+811 RDEST
-817 KSVSFNLTDTSM
+817 VRSVSFNLTDASM
-829 QNTTS
+829 QNNTS
-834 VPAVLNTE
+834 VPAAVTNTD
-842 KSAPNIGPFLMALFS
+842 KLAPNIGPFLMALFS
-857 KLEGMMQNSLPV
+857 KLDGMMQNSLPV

-920 AYTVPNFDG
+920 AYTVPSFDK
-929 LLLRTKQALTVRE
+929 LLLRAKRTLIARE
-942 EEWRLGRMTISP
+942 EEWRLGCVTISP
-954 YRQNTVSPIKPPPAP
+954 YRINTVSPVKLPPVP
-969 ENNNKDKKKSSITD
+969 ENNNKDKKKTSLAD
-983 LLFRRSPDKRTA
+983 LLFRRSPDKRA
-995 LSRNSK
+995 ILPKAKK
-1001 GPQLQVLQGAR
+1001 GPQVQILQGAR

-1021 RPPDVTE
+1021 RPHDISE
-1028 NPMNSPKIRNA
+1028 NPMDSPKIRNA
-1039 LFCAVI
+1039 VFCAVI
-1045 LEEFVKELAAYSQEQ
+1045 LEEFVKELAAFSQEQ
-1060 AVLAHVEV
+1060 AVLAQSEV

>member
-9 NESKASGQSSDD
+9 NESKSLGQASDD
-21 SAEIRLRADT
+21 SAEIRSRADT

-40 QNHWKQALSIIKRGN
+40 QNHWKQALSIIKKGN
-55 GSSGS
+55 GSTSS
-60 QGCTQDEQEAVMQ
+60 QGCNPDEQEAVMQ

-111 FCNWCHYNSTNG
+111 FCNWCHYNSSNG

-167 TSDIENRLVLV
+167 TSDVESRLVLV

-275 VYTDEWHKFSH
+275 VYTDEWHQFSQ
-286 EDIILV
+286 EDISLV

-334 PALHQDVSGLP
+334 PALHQ
-345 LPLLDSPMFS
+345 

-383 FLKFILTEQNDEIV
+383 FLKFILVEQNDEIV

-420 FKTLVDLNCED
+420 FKTLVNLNCED
-431 VMFQLV
+431 VMFQLI
-437 FRFLIPCTHVMVSQ
+437 FRYLIPCTHVMVSQ
-451 RRNVNDLDLQCKSAE
+451 RRNVSDLDLHCKSAE

-479 LIERKSVTE
+479 LIEKKSTPIQ
-488 HEKCNHSDANTS
+488 EKSA
-500 QNHRIKHGLSSFL
+500 
-513 RARKKEK
+513 
-520 DFQRRRSTTVATE
+520 TVATE
-533 QASTAFPLGTFGS
+533 QQNTAFPPGTFGS
-546 KLEHFETDYHDYLA
+546 KLEHYETNYYDYLA
-560 DAKCQLESC
+560 EAKSQLESC

-578 PYDGQNPSMDA
+578 PYDGQSPSMDA
-589 FVDNVNESE
+589 LVDNGNESE
-598 SVQQDSVTEVGL
+598 SMQISSVTETGL
-610 CSSGANSKVSEYM
+610 CNSGANSRMLEDMNGSNGGPLRRSSEV
-623 TGSEAS
+623 
-629 SLQRSLQADEVFIS
+629 DEVLIT
-643 DSSCQS
+643 DNSCQS
-649 SVPDLTYLLTSYN
+649 SVPDLTYLLTSYDSN
-662 SDNSVSSPE
+662 SFMSSPE
-671 QLEDFIHYLDDVPT
+671 KIEDFIHYLDEVPT
-685 PPELEQTFEES
+685 PPDLEKTFEES
-696 LESLDSVLSSLCS
+696 VNSLDSILSSLCS
-709 RTESSCV
+709 RTDSSSV
-716 KLSNTSEVVETSK
+716 K
-729 SSNPEESNK
+729 SSNNTSVNLELSPQSIADDSTK
-738 SSSDGTTFEVIDNTK
+738 AVGDGTTFEVINSTRDG
-753 ELVEPEAPRESS
+753 VESDPSKGSPSH
-765 SQDTTSF
+765 DTTSSF

-784 NVQTTLSSIP
+784 NVQTALSTLP

-802 DTVVQRDSS
+802 DTVVHRKPS
-811 RDESAT
+811 RDEST
-817 KSVSFNLTDTSM
+817 VRSVSFNLTDASM
-829 QNTTS
+829 QNNTS
-834 VPAVLNTE
+834 VPAAVTNTD
-842 KSAPNIGPFLMALFS
+842 KLAPNIGPFLMALFS
-857 KLEGMMQNSLPV
+857 KLDGMMQNSLPV

-920 AYTVPNFDG
+920 AYTVPSFDK
-929 LLLRTKQALTVRE
+929 LLLRAKRTLIARE
-942 EEWRLGRMTISP
+942 EEWRLGCVTISP
-954 YRQNTVSPIKPPPAP
+954 YRINTVSPVKLPPVP
-969 ENNNKDKKKSSITD
+969 ENNNKDKKKTSLAD
-983 LLFRRSPDKRTA
+983 LLFRRSPDKRA
-995 LSRNSK
+995 ILPKAKK
-1001 GPQLQVLQGAR
+1001 GPQVQILQGAR

-1021 RPPDVTE
+1021 RPHDISE
-1028 NPMNSPKIRNA
+1028 NPMDSPKIRNA
-1039 LFCAVI
+1039 VFCAVI
-1045 LEEFVKELAAYSQEQ
+1045 LEEFVKELAAFSQEQ
-1060 AVLAHVEV
+1060 AVLAQSEV

>member
-9 NESKASGQSSDD
+9 NESKSSGQASDD
-21 SAEIRLRADT
+21 SAEIRSRADT

-40 QNHWKQALSIIKRGN
+40 QNHWKQALSIIKKGN
-55 GSSGS
+55 GSTSS
-60 QGCTQDEQEAVMQ
+60 QGCNPDEQEAVMQ

-111 FCNWCHYNSTNG
+111 FCNWCHYNSSNG

-167 TSDIENRLVLV
+167 TSDVESRLVLV

-275 VYTDEWHKFSH
+275 VYTDEWHQFSQ
-286 EDIILV
+286 EDISLV

-334 PALHQDVSGLP
+334 PALHQ
-345 LPLLDSPMFS
+345 

-383 FLKFILTEQNDEIV
+383 FLKFILVEQNDEIV

-420 FKTLVDLNCED
+420 FKTLVNLNCED
-431 VMFQLV
+431 VMFQLI
-437 FRFLIPCTHVMVSQ
+437 FRYLIPCTHVMVSQ
-451 RRNVNDLDLQCKSAE
+451 RRNVSDLDLHCKSAE

-479 LIERKSVTE
+479 LIEKKSTPIQ
-488 HEKCNHSDANTS
+488 EKSA
-500 QNHRIKHGLSSFL
+500 
-513 RARKKEK
+513 
-520 DFQRRRSTTVATE
+520 TVATE
-533 QASTAFPLGTFGS
+533 QQNTAFPPGTFGS
-546 KLEHFETDYHDYLA
+546 KLEHYETNYYDYLA
-560 DAKCQLESC
+560 EAKSQLESC

-578 PYDGQNPSMDA
+578 PYDGQSPSMDA
-589 FVDNVNESE
+589 LVDNGNESE
-598 SVQQDSVTEVGL
+598 SMQISSVTETGL
-610 CSSGANSKVSEYM
+610 CNSGANSRMLEDMNGSNGGPLRRSSEV
-623 TGSEAS
+623 
-629 SLQRSLQADEVFIS
+629 DEVLIA
-643 DSSCQS
+643 DNSCQS
-649 SVPDLTYLLTSYN
+649 SVPDLTYLLTSYDSN
-662 SDNSVSSPE
+662 SFMSSPE
-671 QLEDFIHYLDDVPT
+671 KIEDFIHYLDEVPT
-685 PPELEQTFEES
+685 PPDLEKTFEES
-696 LESLDSVLSSLCS
+696 VNSLDSILSSLCS
-709 RTESSCV
+709 RTDSSSV
-716 KLSNTSEVVETSK
+716 K
-729 SSNPEESNK
+729 SSNNTSVNLELSPQSIADDSTK
-738 SSSDGTTFEVIDNTK
+738 AVGDGTTFEVINSTRDG
-753 ELVEPEAPRESS
+753 VESDPSKGSPSH
-765 SQDTTSF
+765 DTTSSF

-784 NVQTTLSSIP
+784 NVQTALSSLP

-802 DTVVQRDSS
+802 DTVVHRKPS
-811 RDESAT
+811 RDEST
-817 KSVSFNLTDTSM
+817 VRSVSFNLTDASM
-829 QNTTS
+829 QNNTS
-834 VPAVLNTE
+834 VPAAVTNTD
-842 KSAPNIGPFLMALFS
+842 KLAPNIGPFLMALFS
-857 KLEGMMQNSLPV
+857 KLDGMMQNSLPV

-920 AYTVPNFDG
+920 AYTVPSFDK
-929 LLLRTKQALTVRE
+929 LLLRAKRTLIARE
-942 EEWRLGRMTISP
+942 EEWRLGCVTISP
-954 YRQNTVSPIKPPPAP
+954 YRINTVSPVKLPPVP
-969 ENNNKDKKKSSITD
+969 ENNNKDKKKTSLAD
-983 LLFRRSPDKRTA
+983 LLFRRSPDKRA
-995 LSRNSK
+995 ILPKAKK
-1001 GPQLQVLQGAR
+1001 GPQVQILQGAR

-1021 RPPDVTE
+1021 RPHDISE
-1028 NPMNSPKIRNA
+1028 NPMDSPKIRNA
-1039 LFCAVI
+1039 VFCAVI
-1045 LEEFVKELAAYSQEQ
+1045 LEEFVKELAAFSQEQ
-1060 AVLAHVEV
+1060 AVLAQSEV

>member
-9 NESKASGQSSDD
+9 NESKSSGQSSDD
-21 SAEIRLRADT
+21 SAEIRSRADT

-40 QNHWKQALSIIKRGN
+40 QNHWKQALSIIKKGN
-55 GSSGS
+55 GSTSS
-60 QGCTQDEQEAVMQ
+60 QGCNPDEQEAVMQ

-111 FCNWCHYNSTNG
+111 FCNWCHYNSSNG

-133 FEQLISQSQQLLLI
+133 FEQLISQSQQILLI

-167 TSDIENRLVLV
+167 TSDVESRLVLV

-275 VYTDEWHKFSH
+275 VYTDEWHQFSQ
-286 EDIILV
+286 EDISLV

-334 PALHQDVSGLP
+334 PALHQ
-345 LPLLDSPMFS
+345 

-383 FLKFILTEQNDEIV
+383 FLKFILVEQNDEIV

-420 FKTLVDLNCED
+420 FKTLVNLNCED

-437 FRFLIPCTHVMVSQ
+437 FRYLIPCTHVMVSQ
-451 RRNVNDLDLQCKSAE
+451 RRNVSDLDLHCKSAE

-479 LIERKSVTE
+479 LIEKKSTPIQ
-488 HEKCNHSDANTS
+488 EKSA
-500 QNHRIKHGLSSFL
+500 
-513 RARKKEK
+513 
-520 DFQRRRSTTVATE
+520 TVATD
-533 QASTAFPLGTFGS
+533 QQNTAFPPGTFGS
-546 KLEHFETDYHDYLA
+546 KLEHYETNYYDYLA
-560 DAKCQLESC
+560 EAKSQLESC

-578 PYDGQNPSMDA
+578 PYDGQSPSMDA
-589 FVDNVNESE
+589 LVDNDNESE
-598 SVQQDSVTEVGL
+598 SMQISSLTETGL
-610 CSSGANSKVSEYM
+610 CNSGANSRMLEDMNGSNEGPLRRSSEV
-623 TGSEAS
+623 
-629 SLQRSLQADEVFIS
+629 DEVLIS
-643 DSSCQS
+643 DNSCQS
-649 SVPDLTYLLTSYN
+649 SVPDLTYLLTSYDSN
-662 SDNSVSSPE
+662 SFMSSPE
-671 QLEDFIHYLDDVPT
+671 KIEDFIHYLDEVPT
-685 PPELEQTFEES
+685 PPDLEKTFEES
-696 LESLDSVLSSLCS
+696 VNSLDSILSSLCS
-709 RTESSCV
+709 RTDSSSV
-716 KLSNTSEVVETSK
+716 K
-729 SSNPEESNK
+729 SSNNTSVNLELSPQSIADDSTK
-738 SSSDGTTFEVIDNTK
+738 AVGDGTTFEVINSTRDGVESDPSK
-753 ELVEPEAPRESS
+753 ESP
-765 SQDTTSF
+765 SQDTTSSF

-784 NVQTTLSSIP
+784 NVQTALSSLP

-802 DTVVQRDSS
+802 DTVVHRKPS
-811 RDESAT
+811 RDEST
-817 KSVSFNLTDTSM
+817 VRSVSFNLADASM

-834 VPAVLNTE
+834 VPAAVSNTG
-842 KSAPNIGPFLMALFS
+842 KLAPNIGPFLMALFS
-857 KLEGMMQNSLPV
+857 KLDGMMQNSLPV

-920 AYTVPNFDG
+920 AYTVPSFDK
-929 LLLRTKQALTVRE
+929 LLLRAKRTLIARE
-942 EEWRLGRMTISP
+942 EEWRLGCVTISP
-954 YRQNTVSPIKPPPAP
+954 YRINTVSPVKPLPVP
-969 ENNNKDKKKSSITD
+969 ENNNKDKKKTSLAD
-983 LLFRRSPDKRTA
+983 LLFRRSPDKRA
-995 LSRNSK
+995 ILPKAKK
-1001 GPQLQVLQGAR
+1001 GPQVQILQGAR

-1021 RPPDVTE
+1021 RPHDISE
-1028 NPMNSPKIRNA
+1028 NPMDSPKIRNA
-1039 LFCAVI
+1039 VFCAVI

-1060 AVLAHVEV
+1060 AVLAQSEV

>member
-9 NESKASGQSSDD
+9 NDSKASGQSSDD
-21 SAEIRLRADT
+21 SAEARSRADT

-55 GSSGS
+55 GSTNS
-60 QGCTQDEQEAVMQ
+60 QVCSTDEQEAVLQ

-111 FCNWCHYNSTNG
+111 FCNWCHYNSMNG

-167 TSDIENRLVLV
+167 TSDIESRLVLV

-275 VYTDEWHKFSH
+275 VYTDEWHQFSQ
-286 EDIILV
+286 EDISLV

-307 VTQVSHPAIRSQ
+307 VTQVSHPAIRTQ

-334 PALHQDVSGLP
+334 PALHQDISGLP
-345 LPLLDSPMFS
+345 LTLVDSPMFS

-363 ATAYLEL
+363 ATAYLDL

-383 FLKFILTEQNDEIV
+383 FLKFILMEQNDEIV

-437 FRFLIPCTHVMVSQ
+437 FRYLIPCTHVMVSQ
-451 RRNVNDLDLQCKSAE
+451 RRNVSDLDLHCKSAE
-466 RFLSLRPNCCRPE
+466 RFLSLRPNCCRAE
-479 LIERKSVTE
+479 LIGKKGPPIQ
-488 HEKCNHSDANTS
+488 EKYNHSDANTS
-500 QNHRIKHGLSSFL
+500 HRPKHGLSSFL
-513 RARKKEK
+513 RARKKERDYQK
-520 DFQRRRSTTVATE
+520 QRSATVATD
-533 QASTAFPLGTFGS
+533 QPSTAFPPGTFGS
-546 KLEHFETDYHDYLA
+546 KLEHYETNYYDYLEEA
-560 DAKCQLESC
+560 RCQLESC
-569 AKACQRWVY
+569 AKACQRWAY
-578 PYDGQNPSMDA
+578 PYDGQSPSMSALEDLA
-589 FVDNVNESE
+589 NQSDSRQESF
-598 SVQQDSVTEVGL
+598 SADTGL
-610 CSSGANSKVSEYM
+610 CNGGAGSLLSEDLSGSDVGSMMRSSEV
-623 TGSEAS
+623 
-629 SLQRSLQADEVFIS
+629 DEVFS
-643 DSSCQS
+643 NSCQS
-649 SVPDLTYLLTSYN
+649 SVPDLSYILRSYD
-662 SDNSVSSPE
+662 SDSYKAHPE
-671 QLEDFIHYLDDVPT
+671 NLKDFVQYLDEVAT
-685 PPELEQTFEES
+685 PPDMENSFEES
-696 LESLDSVLSSLCS
+696 LGSLDLVLHSFCSETDSSSLTSDTTPVTC
-709 RTESSCV
+709 TD
-716 KLSNTSEVVETSK
+716 SNLRD
-729 SSNPEESNK
+729 SNK
-738 SSSDGTTFEVIDNTK
+738 AKCDGTTFEVINTK
-753 ELVEPEAPRESS
+753 DGEGLEPSRGNS
-765 SQDTTSF
+765 SQDTTSY
-772 VEISMSNFASDV
+772 VEISMSNFVSDV
-784 NVQTTLSSIP
+784 NVQTALSSMP
-794 QRVSLNSV
+794 HRVSVNSV
-802 DTVVQRDSS
+802 DTVTDCKSS
-811 RDESAT
+811 RDESAV
-817 KSVSFNLTDTSM
+817 KSVSFNLTDSSM
-829 QNTTS
+829 QNTTT
-834 VPAVLNTE
+834 VPAVSNLE
-842 KSAPNIGPFLMALFS
+842 KLAPNIGPFLMALFS
-857 KLEGMMQNSLPV
+857 KLDGMMQNSLPV
-869 NLLLTGVI
+869 NLLLTGLI

-929 LLLRTKQALTVRE
+929 LLLRAKRTLIARE
-942 EEWRLGRMTISP
+942 EEWRLGCVTISP
-954 YRQNTVSPIKPPPAP
+954 YRINTVSPVKARPVA
-969 ENNNKDKKKSSITD
+969 ENNNKDKRKSS
-983 LLFRRSPDKRTA
+983 LAEFFSRRSPDKRATK
-995 LSRNSK
+995 K
-1001 GPQLQVLQGAR
+1001 GPQLQVLQGAK

-1021 RPPDVTE
+1021 RPHE
-1028 NPMNSPKIRNA
+1028 ISQNPMDAPKIRNA
-1039 LFCAVI
+1039 VFCAVI

-1060 AVLAHVEV
+1060 AVLAHSEI

>member
-9 NESKASGQSSDD
+9 NESKSSGQSSDD
-21 SAEIRLRADT
+21 SAEIRSRADT

-40 QNHWKQALSIIKRGN
+40 QNHWKQALSIIKKGN
-55 GSSGS
+55 GSTSS
-60 QGCTQDEQEAVMQ
+60 QGCNPDEQEAVMQ

-111 FCNWCHYNSTNG
+111 FCNWCHYNSSNG

-167 TSDIENRLVLV
+167 TSDVESRLVLV

-275 VYTDEWHKFSH
+275 VYTDEWHQFSQ
-286 EDIILV
+286 EDISLV

-334 PALHQDVSGLP
+334 PALHQ
-345 LPLLDSPMFS
+345 

-383 FLKFILTEQNDEIV
+383 FLKFILVEQNDEIV

-420 FKTLVDLNCED
+420 FKTLVNLNCED
-431 VMFQLV
+431 VMFQLI
-437 FRFLIPCTHVMVSQ
+437 FRYLIPCTHVMVSQ
-451 RRNVNDLDLQCKSAE
+451 RRNVSDLDLHCKSAE

-479 LIERKSVTE
+479 LIEKKSTPIQ
-488 HEKCNHSDANTS
+488 EKSA
-500 QNHRIKHGLSSFL
+500 
-513 RARKKEK
+513 
-520 DFQRRRSTTVATE
+520 TVATE
-533 QASTAFPLGTFGS
+533 QQNTAFPPGTFGS
-546 KLEHFETDYHDYLA
+546 KLEHYETNYYDYLA
-560 DAKCQLESC
+560 EAKSQLESC

-578 PYDGQNPSMDA
+578 PYDGQSPSMDA
-589 FVDNVNESE
+589 LVDNGNESE
-598 SVQQDSVTEVGL
+598 SMQISSVTETGL
-610 CSSGANSKVSEYM
+610 CNSGANSRMLEDMNGSNGGPLRRSSEV
-623 TGSEAS
+623 
-629 SLQRSLQADEVFIS
+629 DEVLIA
-643 DSSCQS
+643 DNSCQS
-649 SVPDLTYLLTSYN
+649 SVPDLTYLLTSYDSN
-662 SDNSVSSPE
+662 SFMSSPE
-671 QLEDFIHYLDDVPT
+671 KIEDFIHYLDEVPT
-685 PPELEQTFEES
+685 PPDLEKTFEES
-696 LESLDSVLSSLCS
+696 VNSLDSILSSLCS
-709 RTESSCV
+709 RTDSSSV
-716 KLSNTSEVVETSK
+716 K
-729 SSNPEESNK
+729 SSNNTSVNLELSPQSIADDSMK
-738 SSSDGTTFEVIDNTK
+738 AIGDGTTFEVINSTRDG
-753 ELVEPEAPRESS
+753 VESDPSKGSPSH
-765 SQDTTSF
+765 DTTSSF

-784 NVQTTLSSIP
+784 NVQTALSTLP

-802 DTVVQRDSS
+802 DTVVHRKPS
-811 RDESAT
+811 RDEST
-817 KSVSFNLTDTSM
+817 VRSVSFNLTDASM
-829 QNTTS
+829 QNNTS
-834 VPAVLNTE
+834 VPAAVTNTD
-842 KSAPNIGPFLMALFS
+842 KLAPNIGPFLMALFS
-857 KLEGMMQNSLPV
+857 KLDGMMQNSLPV

-920 AYTVPNFDG
+920 AYTVPSFDK
-929 LLLRTKQALTVRE
+929 LLLRAKRTLIARE
-942 EEWRLGRMTISP
+942 EEWRLGCVTISP
-954 YRQNTVSPIKPPPAP
+954 YRINTVSPVKLPPVP
-969 ENNNKDKKKSSITD
+969 ENNNKDKKKTSLAD
-983 LLFRRSPDKRTA
+983 LLFRRSPDKRA
-995 LSRNSK
+995 ILPKAKK
-1001 GPQLQVLQGAR
+1001 GPQVQILQGAR

-1021 RPPDVTE
+1021 RPHDISE
-1028 NPMNSPKIRNA
+1028 NPMDSPKIRNA
-1039 LFCAVI
+1039 VFCAVI
-1045 LEEFVKELAAYSQEQ
+1045 LEEFVKELAAFSQEQ
-1060 AVLAHVEV
+1060 AVLAQSEV

>member
-9 NESKASGQSSDD
+9 NESKSLGQASDD
-21 SAEIRLRADT
+21 SAEIRSRADT

-40 QNHWKQALSIIKRGN
+40 QNHWKQALSIIKKGN
-55 GSSGS
+55 GSTSS
-60 QGCTQDEQEAVMQ
+60 HGCNPDEQEAVMQ

-111 FCNWCHYNSTNG
+111 FCNWCHYNSSNG

-167 TSDIENRLVLV
+167 TSDVESRLVLV

-275 VYTDEWHKFSH
+275 VYTDEWHQFSQ
-286 EDIILV
+286 EDISLV

-334 PALHQDVSGLP
+334 PALHQ
-345 LPLLDSPMFS
+345 

-383 FLKFILTEQNDEIV
+383 FLKFILVEQNDEIV

-420 FKTLVDLNCED
+420 FKTLVNLNCED
-431 VMFQLV
+431 VMFQLI
-437 FRFLIPCTHVMVSQ
+437 FRYLIPCTHVMVSQ
-451 RRNVNDLDLQCKSAE
+451 RRNVSDLDLHCKSAE

-479 LIERKSVTE
+479 LIEKKSTPIQ
-488 HEKCNHSDANTS
+488 EKSA
-500 QNHRIKHGLSSFL
+500 
-513 RARKKEK
+513 
-520 DFQRRRSTTVATE
+520 TVATE
-533 QASTAFPLGTFGS
+533 QQNTAFPPGTFGS
-546 KLEHFETDYHDYLA
+546 KLEHYETNYYDYLA
-560 DAKCQLESC
+560 EAKSQLESC

-578 PYDGQNPSMDA
+578 PYDGQSPSMDA
-589 FVDNVNESE
+589 LVDNGNESE
-598 SVQQDSVTEVGL
+598 SMQISSVTETGL
-610 CSSGANSKVSEYM
+610 CNSGANSRMLEDMNGSNGGPLRRSSEV
-623 TGSEAS
+623 
-629 SLQRSLQADEVFIS
+629 DEVLIA
-643 DSSCQS
+643 DNSCQL
-649 SVPDLTYLLTSYN
+649 SVPDLTYLLTSYDSN
-662 SDNSVSSPE
+662 SFMSSPE
-671 QLEDFIHYLDDVPT
+671 KIEDFIHYLDEVPT
-685 PPELEQTFEES
+685 PPDLEKTFEES
-696 LESLDSVLSSLCS
+696 VNSLDSILSSLCS
-709 RTESSCV
+709 RTDSSSV
-716 KLSNTSEVVETSK
+716 K
-729 SSNPEESNK
+729 SSNNTSVNLELSPQSIADDSTK
-738 SSSDGTTFEVIDNTK
+738 AVGDGTTFEVINSTRDG
-753 ELVEPEAPRESS
+753 VESDPSKGSPSH
-765 SQDTTSF
+765 DTTSSF

-784 NVQTTLSSIP
+784 NVQTALSTLP

-802 DTVVQRDSS
+802 DTVVHRKPS
-811 RDESAT
+811 RDEST
-817 KSVSFNLTDTSM
+817 VRSVSFNLTDASM
-829 QNTTS
+829 QNNTS
-834 VPAVLNTE
+834 VPAAVTNTD
-842 KSAPNIGPFLMALFS
+842 KLAPNIGPFLMALFS
-857 KLEGMMQNSLPV
+857 KLDGMMQNSLPV

-920 AYTVPNFDG
+920 AYTVPSFDK
-929 LLLRTKQALTVRE
+929 LLLRAKRTLIARE
-942 EEWRLGRMTISP
+942 EEWRLGCVTISP
-954 YRQNTVSPIKPPPAP
+954 YRINTVSPVKLPPVP
-969 ENNNKDKKKSSITD
+969 ENNNKDKKKTSLAD
-983 LLFRRSPDKRTA
+983 LLFRRSPDKRA
-995 LSRNSK
+995 ILPKAKK
-1001 GPQLQVLQGAR
+1001 GPQVQILQGAR

-1021 RPPDVTE
+1021 RPHDISE
-1028 NPMNSPKIRNA
+1028 NPMDSPKIRNA
-1039 LFCAVI
+1039 VFCAVI
-1045 LEEFVKELAAYSQEQ
+1045 LEEFVKELAAFSQEQ
-1060 AVLAHVEV
+1060 AVLAQSEV

>member
-9 NESKASGQSSDD
+9 NESKSSGQSSDD
-21 SAEIRLRADT
+21 SAEIRSRADT

-40 QNHWKQALSIIKRGN
+40 QNHWKQALSIIKKGN
-55 GSSGS
+55 GSTSS
-60 QGCTQDEQEAVMQ
+60 QGCNPDEQEAVMQ

-111 FCNWCHYNSTNG
+111 FCNWCHYNSNNG

-167 TSDIENRLVLV
+167 TSDVESRLVLV

-275 VYTDEWHKFSH
+275 VYTDEWHQFSQ
-286 EDIILV
+286 EDISLV

-334 PALHQDVSGLP
+334 PALHQ
-345 LPLLDSPMFS
+345 

-383 FLKFILTEQNDEIV
+383 FLKFILVEQNDEIV

-420 FKTLVDLNCED
+420 FKTLVNLNCED
-431 VMFQLV
+431 VMFQLI
-437 FRFLIPCTHVMVSQ
+437 FRYLIPCTHVMVSQ
-451 RRNVNDLDLQCKSAE
+451 RRNVSDLDLHCKSAE

-479 LIERKSVTE
+479 LIEKKSTPIQ
-488 HEKCNHSDANTS
+488 EKSA
-500 QNHRIKHGLSSFL
+500 
-513 RARKKEK
+513 
-520 DFQRRRSTTVATE
+520 TVATE
-533 QASTAFPLGTFGS
+533 QQNTAFPPGTFGS
-546 KLEHFETDYHDYLA
+546 KLEHYETNYYDYLA
-560 DAKCQLESC
+560 EAKSQLESC

-578 PYDGQNPSMDA
+578 PYDGQSPSMDA
-589 FVDNVNESE
+589 LVDNGNESE
-598 SVQQDSVTEVGL
+598 SMQISSVTETGL
-610 CSSGANSKVSEYM
+610 CNSGANSRMLEDMNGSNGGPLRRSSEV
-623 TGSEAS
+623 
-629 SLQRSLQADEVFIS
+629 DEVLIA
-643 DSSCQS
+643 DNSCQS
-649 SVPDLTYLLTSYN
+649 SVPDLTYLLTSYDSN
-662 SDNSVSSPE
+662 SFMSSPE
-671 QLEDFIHYLDDVPT
+671 KIEDFIHYLDEVPT
-685 PPELEQTFEES
+685 PPDLEKTFEES
-696 LESLDSVLSSLCS
+696 VNSLDSILSSLCS
-709 RTESSCV
+709 RTDSSSV
-716 KLSNTSEVVETSK
+716 K
-729 SSNPEESNK
+729 SSNNTSVNLELSPQSIADDSTK
-738 SSSDGTTFEVIDNTK
+738 AVGDGTTFEVINSTRDG
-753 ELVEPEAPRESS
+753 VESDPSKGSPSH
-765 SQDTTSF
+765 DTTSSF

-784 NVQTTLSSIP
+784 NVQTALSSLP

-802 DTVVQRDSS
+802 DTVVHRKPS
-811 RDESAT
+811 RDEST
-817 KSVSFNLTDTSM
+817 VRSVSFNLTDASM
-829 QNTTS
+829 QNNTS
-834 VPAVLNTE
+834 VPAAVTNTD
-842 KSAPNIGPFLMALFS
+842 KLAPNIGPFLMALFS
-857 KLEGMMQNSLPV
+857 KLDGMMQNSLPV

-920 AYTVPNFDG
+920 AYTVPSFDK
-929 LLLRTKQALTVRE
+929 LLLRAKRTLIARE
-942 EEWRLGRMTISP
+942 EEWRLGCVTISP
-954 YRQNTVSPIKPPPAP
+954 YRINTVSPVKLPPVP
-969 ENNNKDKKKSSITD
+969 ENNNKDKKKTSLAD
-983 LLFRRSPDKRTA
+983 LLFRRSPDKRA
-995 LSRNSK
+995 ILPKAKK
-1001 GPQLQVLQGAR
+1001 GPQVQILQGAR

-1021 RPPDVTE
+1021 RPHDISE
-1028 NPMNSPKIRNA
+1028 NPMDSPKIRNA
-1039 LFCAVI
+1039 VFCAVI
-1045 LEEFVKELAAYSQEQ
+1045 LEEFVKELAAFSQEQ
-1060 AVLAHVEV
+1060 AVLAQSEV

>member
-9 NESKASGQSSDD
+9 NDSKASGQSSDD
-21 SAEIRLRADT
+21 SVEARSRADT

-55 GSSGS
+55 GSSNS
-60 QGCTQDEQEAVMQ
+60 QVCSTDEQEAVLQ

-98 ILHYLLEEDIFDQ
+98 ILHYLLEEDIFEQ
-111 FCNWCHYNSTNG
+111 FCNWCHYNSMNG

-167 TSDIENRLVLV
+167 TSDIESRLVLV

-217 IHREG
+217 LHREG

-275 VYTDEWHKFSH
+275 VYTDEWHQFSQ
-286 EDIILV
+286 EDISLV

-307 VTQVSHPAIRSQ
+307 VTQVSHPAIRTQ

-334 PALHQDVSGLP
+334 PALHQDISGLP
-345 LPLLDSPMFS
+345 LPLVDSPMFS

-363 ATAYLEL
+363 ATAYLDL

-383 FLKFILTEQNDEIV
+383 FLKFILMEQNDEIV

-437 FRFLIPCTHVMVSQ
+437 FRYLIPCTHVMVSQ
-451 RRNVNDLDLQCKSAE
+451 RRNVSDLDLHCKSAE
-466 RFLSLRPNCCRPE
+466 RFLSLRPNCCRAE
-479 LIERKSVTE
+479 LIEKKGTPVQ
-488 HEKCNHSDANTS
+488 EKYNHSDANTS
-500 QNHRIKHGLSSFL
+500 HRPKHGLSSFL

-520 DFQRRRSTTVATE
+520 DYQKQRSATVATE
-533 QASTAFPLGTFGS
+533 QPSTAFPPGTFGS
-546 KLEHFETDYHDYLA
+546 KLEHYETNYYDYLEEA
-560 DAKCQLESC
+560 RRQLESC
-569 AKACQRWVY
+569 AKACQRWAY
-578 PYDGQNPSMDA
+578 PYDGQSPTMSALEDL
-589 FVDNVNESE
+589 VNQS
-598 SVQQDSVTEVGL
+598 DSRQMSSLTDTGL
-610 CSSGANSKVSEYM
+610 CNGG
-623 TGSEAS
+623 TS
-629 SLQRSLQADEVFIS
+629 SLLTEDLSGSDGGSLFRSSEVDEVFIS
-643 DSSCQS
+643 GSCQS
-649 SVPDLTYLLTSYN
+649 SVPDLSYILRSYD
-662 SDNSVSSPE
+662 SDSYKAHPE
-671 QLEDFIHYLDDVPT
+671 NLKDFIQYLDEVAT
-685 PPELEQTFEES
+685 PPEMENSFEES
-696 LESLDSVLSSLCS
+696 LGSLDSVLRSFCSETDSSS
-709 RTESSCV
+709 
-716 KLSNTSEVVETSK
+716 LSNTSDSTPVTCTD
-729 SSNPEESNK
+729 SNQGDSNK
-738 SSSDGTTFEVIDNTK
+738 AKCDGTTFEVINTK
-753 ELVEPEAPRESS
+753 DGEGLEPFRGNS
-765 SQDTTSF
+765 SQDTASY
-772 VEISMSNFASDV
+772 VEISMSNFVSEV
-784 NVQTTLSSIP
+784 NVQTALSSMP
-794 QRVSLNSV
+794 HRVSVNSV
-802 DTVVQRDSS
+802 DMVTDRKSS
-811 RDESAT
+811 RDESAV
-817 KSVSFNLTDTSM
+817 KSVSFNLTDSSM
-829 QNTTS
+829 QNTTT
-834 VPAVLNTE
+834 VPAVSNVE
-842 KSAPNIGPFLMALFS
+842 KLAPNIGPFLMALFS
-857 KLEGMMQNSLPV
+857 KLDGMMQNSLPV
-869 NLLLTGVI
+869 NLLLTGLI

-929 LLLRTKQALTVRE
+929 LLLRAKRTLIARE
-942 EEWRLGRMTISP
+942 EEWRLGCVTISP
-954 YRQNTVSPIKPPPAP
+954 YRINTVSPIKPKPVA
-969 ENNNKDKKKSSITD
+969 ENNNKDKRKSS
-983 LLFRRSPDKRTA
+983 LAEFFSRRSPDKRA
-995 LSRNSK
+995 NKK
-1001 GPQLQVLQGAR
+1001 GPQLQVLQGAK

-1021 RPPDVTE
+1021 KPHE
-1028 NPMNSPKIRNA
+1028 ISQNPMDAPKIRNA
-1039 LFCAVI
+1039 VFCAVI

-1060 AVLAHVEV
+1060 AVLAHTEI

>member
-9 NESKASGQSSDD
+9 NESKSSGQASDD
-21 SAEIRLRADT
+21 SAEIRSRADT

-40 QNHWKQALSIIKRGN
+40 QNHWKQALSIIKKGN
-55 GSSGS
+55 GSTSS
-60 QGCTQDEQEAVMQ
+60 QGCNPDEQEAVMQ

-111 FCNWCHYNSTNG
+111 FCNWCHYNSSNG

-167 TSDIENRLVLV
+167 TSDVESRLVLV

-275 VYTDEWHKFSH
+275 VYTDEWHQFSQ
-286 EDIILV
+286 EDISLV

-334 PALHQDVSGLP
+334 PALHQ
-345 LPLLDSPMFS
+345 

-383 FLKFILTEQNDEIV
+383 FLKFILVEQNDEIV

-420 FKTLVDLNCED
+420 FKTLVNLNCED
-431 VMFQLV
+431 VMFQLI
-437 FRFLIPCTHVMVSQ
+437 FRYLIPCTHVMVSQ
-451 RRNVNDLDLQCKSAE
+451 RRNVSDLDLHCKSAE

-479 LIERKSVTE
+479 LIEKKSTPIQ
-488 HEKCNHSDANTS
+488 EKSA
-500 QNHRIKHGLSSFL
+500 
-513 RARKKEK
+513 
-520 DFQRRRSTTVATE
+520 TVATE
-533 QASTAFPLGTFGS
+533 QQNTAFPPGTFGS
-546 KLEHFETDYHDYLA
+546 KLEHYETNYYDYLA
-560 DAKCQLESC
+560 EAKSQLESC

-578 PYDGQNPSMDA
+578 PYDGQSPSMDA
-589 FVDNVNESE
+589 FVDNGNESE
-598 SVQQDSVTEVGL
+598 SMQISSVTETGL
-610 CSSGANSKVSEYM
+610 CNSGANSRMLEDMNGSNGGPLRRSSEV
-623 TGSEAS
+623 
-629 SLQRSLQADEVFIS
+629 DEVLIA
-643 DSSCQS
+643 DNSCQS
-649 SVPDLTYLLTSYN
+649 SVPDLTYLLTSYDSN
-662 SDNSVSSPE
+662 SFMSSPE
-671 QLEDFIHYLDDVPT
+671 KIEDFIHYLDEVPT
-685 PPELEQTFEES
+685 PPDLEKTFEES
-696 LESLDSVLSSLCS
+696 VNSLDSILSSLCS
-709 RTESSCV
+709 RTDSSSV
-716 KLSNTSEVVETSK
+716 K
-729 SSNPEESNK
+729 SSNNTSVNLELSPQSIADDSTK
-738 SSSDGTTFEVIDNTK
+738 AVGDGTTFEVINSTRDG
-753 ELVEPEAPRESS
+753 VESDPSKGSPSH
-765 SQDTTSF
+765 DTTSSF

-784 NVQTTLSSIP
+784 NVQTALSSLP

-802 DTVVQRDSS
+802 DTVVHRKPS
-811 RDESAT
+811 RDEST
-817 KSVSFNLTDTSM
+817 VRSVSFNLTDASM
-829 QNTTS
+829 QNNTS
-834 VPAVLNTE
+834 VPAAVTNTD
-842 KSAPNIGPFLMALFS
+842 KLAPNIGPFLMALFS
-857 KLEGMMQNSLPV
+857 KLDGMMQNSLPV

-920 AYTVPNFDG
+920 AYTVPSFDK
-929 LLLRTKQALTVRE
+929 LLLRAKRTLIARE
-942 EEWRLGRMTISP
+942 EEWRLGCVTISP
-954 YRQNTVSPIKPPPAP
+954 YRINTVSPVKLPPVP
-969 ENNNKDKKKSSITD
+969 ENNNKDKKKTSLAD
-983 LLFRRSPDKRTA
+983 LLFRRSPDKRA
-995 LSRNSK
+995 ILPKAKK
-1001 GPQLQVLQGAR
+1001 GPQVQILQGAR

-1021 RPPDVTE
+1021 RPHDISE
-1028 NPMNSPKIRNA
+1028 NPMDSPKIRNA
-1039 LFCAVI
+1039 VFCAVI
-1045 LEEFVKELAAYSQEQ
+1045 LEEFVKELAAFSQEQ
-1060 AVLAHVEV
+1060 AVLAQSEV